1 MKEVIHAV
9 QGVFHAG
16 HIPHVADIVLDLI
29 GLIAVAHIVLFLLI
43 PTENAD
49 FLDIRIQEPV
59 QHRAAEGAGAAGNHQ
74 SFAAEK
80 HIIRPPRRS

>member
-1 MKEVIHAV
+1 MEEVIHAV

-16 HIPHVADIVLDLI
+16 HIPHVADIVLDLV
-29 GLIAVAHIVLFLLI
+29 GLIAVAHIVLFFLVPAEDADLL
-43 PTENAD
+43 NV
-49 FLDIRIQEPV
+49 RIQKTI
-59 QHRAAEGAGAAGNHQ
+59 QHRAAEGAGAAGDHQ